1 MSWKAKG
8 KKVVDET
15 VTVNLPDGSKKKY
28 QPLTADQVNDIA
40 VDAGLVNFEVKD
52 NKGKQLNSDDF
63 PVNDGE
69 ITLSEYNEA
78 KNAA

>member
-1 MSWKAKG
+1 MSWQAKAK
-8 KKVVDET
+8 KKIDET

-40 VDAGLVNFEVKD
+40 IDAGLVNFDVKD
-52 NKGKQLNSDDF
+52 SKGNQLSADDF
-63 PVNDGE
+63 PVNSGE

-78 KNAA
+78 K